1 MIVLELQFDSIAE
14 FLQMGGRYAFHVW
27 AVYALFM
34 VFLTYNLWMPLRQR
48 RRFLQ
53 QQAAGARREEQR
65 SAQRRA
71 QQAATQQATA
81 GNAGSDEKS
90 ASEPPPRGPKQGP
103 Q

>member
-14 FLQMGGRYAFHVW
+14 FLQMGGRYTFHVW
-27 AVYALFM
+27 AVYALFT

-53 QQAAGARREEQR
+53 QQAASARREEQR
-65 SAQRRA
+65 TAQRRA

-81 GNAGSDEKS
+81 GNAGNAETGASAPPAPDPEQKS
-90 ASEPPPRGPKQGP
+90 Q
-103 Q
+103 